1 MFRSLLFLLFINI
14 LLSAQASDSNQ
25 KIISARE
32 LADEISGLFESSAN
46 KVRPSVITIFSVQQK
61 PVSSEN
67 GGTFERFFRGGD
79 NSEKELVRGLASGI
93 IVTEDGYILT
103 NYHVIADAETIM
115 VTIEGRNYEA
125 KLVGTDPLTDLAVIK
140 IDGENL
146 PAAELGDSDEL
157 TVGQWVIAVG
167 NPFELLQTVT
177 AGIVSAKG
185 RSLMGLADYEDF
197 IQTDASMNP
206 GNSGGALANL
216 DGQIIGINTAISSP
230 TGGNVGIGFAIPI
243 NMAREI
249 MEQLIEHGKVSRGYL
264 AIIVQDIS
272 ENQASKIGLDT
283 TLGAYVSS
291 VEPDGPAARAGI
303 QPGDVIIE
311 FNDIQVE
318 NTTDLRTKIA
328 GTLPGKT
335 VKLTIIRNG
344 KKMKMDVE
352 LSERPAQPQK
362 S

>member
-1 MFRSLLFLLFINI
+1 MFRTALVILFINL
-14 LLSAQASDSNQ
+14 LLSAQAFDSSQ

-32 LADEISGLFESSAN
+32 LADGISGLFESSAN
-46 KVRPSVITIFSVQQK
+46 KVRPSVVTIFSVQQK
-61 PVSSEN
+61 PVST
-67 GGTFERFFRGGD
+67 GGSGFERFFGKGD
-79 NSEKELVRGLASGI
+79 DSEKELVRGLASGI
-93 IVTEDGYILT
+93 IVTENGYILT

-115 VTIEGRNYEA
+115 VNVDGQDYEA
-125 KLVGTDPLTDLAVIK
+125 KLVGTDQLTDLAVVK

-146 PAAELGDSDEL
+146 PAAELGNSDEL

-216 DGQIIGINTAISSP
+216 DGEIIGINTAISSP

-243 NMAREI
+243 NMAKEI
-249 MEQLIEHGKVSRGYL
+249 MEQLIENGKVSRGYL
-264 AIIVQDIS
+264 AIMVQDIS
-272 ENQASKIGLDT
+272 KEQASRIGLDT

-291 VEPDGPAARAGI
+291 VEPNGPAARAGI
-303 QPGDVIIE
+303 QPGDIILE
-311 FNDIQVE
+311 FNGEQVK

-335 VKLTIIRNG
+335 VQLTIIRNG
-344 KKMKMDVE
+344 KEMKIEVK
-352 LSERPAQPQK
+352 LSERPVQPKK